1 MERTTSASPARERIV
16 EAATREFAERGFD
29 GGRVDAIV
37 QAAGVNKALLYYYFP
52 NKQALYRGLVLDH
65 LLALGERLA
74 AAEDPDAP
82 AGEGLARIV
91 ESFLDLAAERP
102 FAARFLVREI
112 LNAWGHLEDE
122 DFPVLITQVRPIV
135 ETVRRGIAQGE
146 FRPVPPFYVHLL
158 LSMAINLFL
167 ASAAARARGARVV
180 GQPDLDPDPRA
191 YARFVAET
199 VVRGLAPE
207 PSPGASA

>member
-1 MERTTSASPARERIV
+1 MSQGRERIV

-37 QAAGVNKALLYYYFP
+37 HAAGVNKALLYYYFP
-52 NKQALYRGLVLDH
+52 NKQSLYRGLVLDH
-65 LLALGERLA
+65 LFALGQRLA
-74 AAEDPDAP
+74 AAEDPAVP
-82 AGEGLARIV
+82 ARVGLTRLV
-91 ESFLDLAAERP
+91 EAFLDLAEERP

-112 LNAWGHLEDE
+112 LNAWGHLEDG
-122 DFPVLITQVRPIV
+122 DFPILVAQIRPIV
-135 ETVRRGIAQGE
+135 DTVRRGIAAGE
-146 FRPVPPFYVHLL
+146 FRPVPPLHVHLL

-167 ASAAARARGARVV
+167 ASSAARARGARLA

-207 PSPGASA
+207 PSLPGASS